1 MNLFINIR
9 NPVSA
14 EKGNKSA
21 HPAAASVC
29 TYPYLLYYYNILYTL
44 FSKLGRKMRPL
55 ETSPTFSVIW
65 DLQGRHRGSVHVQSR
80 CHTNLTSFTRTYIG
94 FRHVENFLLPFQVRS
109 ASVLVSPT
117 LVIHG
122 CLRTCSA
129 VKRLETSLQI
139 ILLKRSFAAVDTE

>member
-29 TYPYLLYYYNILYTL
+29 TYHYLLYYNILYTL
-44 FSKLGRKMRPL
+44 FSKVGRKMRPL

-94 FRHVENFLLPFQVRS
+94 FRHVENFPFPFQVRS

>member
-1 MNLFINIR
+1 
-9 NPVSA
+9 
-14 EKGNKSA
+14 
-21 HPAAASVC
+21 
-29 TYPYLLYYYNILYTL
+29 
-44 FSKLGRKMRPL
+44 MRPL

-94 FRHVENFLLPFQVRS
+94 FRHVENFPFPFQVRS

-122 CLRTCSA
+122 CPEKSPHLQ
-129 VKRLETSLQI
+129 RLEYRGYAG
-139 ILLKRSFAAVDTE
+139 KKNP